1 MFVFYAKESESDV
14 PETEHT
20 AYDLTVMLHFLSAYC
35 WQSADFCV
43 LHDFIFLH
51 TCLPGENYTTR

>member
-20 AYDLTVMLHFLSAYC
+20 ACDLTVMLHFWSAYC
-35 WQSADFCV
+35 WQSADFCI